1 MGTGHSIR
9 PCGDK
14 RMVEEQAPLFPTK
27 EQEQLYNKFKYY
39 YKHYW
44 GVDRVE
50 VLKRLINTKGIREMI
65 QDRGEIEWR

>member
-1 MGTGHSIR
+1 
-9 PCGDK
+9 
-14 RMVEEQAPLFPTK
+14 MVEEQAPLFPTK

-50 VLKRLINTKGIREMI
+50 VLKRLINTKEKYAERLLHIIQYQKTLEILIRV
-65 QDRGEIEWR
+65 WC